1 MFHLHVLSLLFP
13 LDVTC
18 YGYYDVEPVEQSLEG
33 DALVNVKHAADYIHH
48 YPEEPLLKVFPCQR
62 PQADKGEGIGETVE
76 HGHGGVRPSDQYVI
90 GCCPGKKEED
100 YHGQVLLTRHIDNRQ
115 GLVLF
120 MGATEA
126 PEEPAIDCCEGVI
139 TRHACIAVES
149 VAPIEHHIEGWHDHA
164 YEPQPYTGTI
174 LEPDIQQPKHSGEY
188 VEIVKQ
194 GTKYKVKVPLHR
206 VSVTRKT
213 GETKGVI
220 RRLIFRGSKT
230 SALHYPSW

>member
-62 PQADKGEGIGETVE
+62 PQADKGEGIGEAVE

-90 GCCPGKKEED
+90 GCCPRNEKED
-100 YHGQVLLTRHIDNRQ
+100 GGRQVFLTWHIDYGQ
-115 GLVLF
+115 GRTRLLS
-120 MGATEA
+120 ATET
-126 PEEPAIDCCEGVI
+126 PEEPAIDGGKSVVA
-139 TRHACIAVES
+139 RHACIAVEP
-149 VAPIEHHIEGWHDHA
+149 VTPVEHHIEGGHHYA
-164 YEPQPYTGTI
+164 NGPQPYTGTI

-194 GTKYKVKVPLHR
+194 GTK
-206 VSVTRKT
+206 
-213 GETKGVI
+213 
-220 RRLIFRGSKT
+220 
-230 SALHYPSW
+230 